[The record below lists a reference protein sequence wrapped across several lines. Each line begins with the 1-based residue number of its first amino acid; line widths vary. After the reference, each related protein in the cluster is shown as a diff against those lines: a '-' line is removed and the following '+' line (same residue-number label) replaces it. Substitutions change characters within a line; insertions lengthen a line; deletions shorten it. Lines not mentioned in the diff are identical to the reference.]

1 MLERIIQAAS
11 TKERLWPV
19 TLPLLPRHALRHH
32 SAVSAA
38 SFSQAAQP
46 RLHNKPSDASAA
58 LPAISPPH
66 FLDAGP
72 FSGAPCRHYTAPEAP
87 ANFATGSVFLGG
99 GYYSRTPPNDLAASV
114 VKIDPASYLVGA
126 AIALL
131 GHTVVAAGSLDG
143 SRWQGLWTSEQAG
156 RHCGSCR
163 TPANAR
169 LRCSSCR
176 LVRTLSQAHKKTG
189 CCLNLDGTG

>member
-1 MLERIIQAAS
+1 MAS
-11 TKERLWPV
+11 
-19 TLPLLPRHALRHH
+19 
-32 SAVSAA
+32 
-38 SFSQAAQP
+38 
-46 RLHNKPSDASAA
+46 
-58 LPAISPPH
+58 
-66 FLDAGP
+66 
-72 FSGAPCRHYTAPEAP
+72 EAP

-114 VKIDPASYLVGA
+114 VEIDPASYLVGA

-143 SRWQGLWTSEQAG
+143 SRRQGLWTSEQAG

-163 TPANAR
+163 TPANLR
-169 LRCSSCR
+169 LHCSSCR
-176 LVRTLSQAHKKTG
+176 LVRALSQAHKKTG